1 MEKLETIE
9 QVREFFE
16 KDRYATVSGARIL
29 EVGDRFAKC
38 SMKLTDMHR
47 NAVGGIMG
55 GVYFTLAD
63 FTFAVATNWQG
74 TPTVSLNA
82 NIAFLAAAKGEELIA
97 SARCI
102 KDGKTTCFYEVE
114 ILDENENHLVT
125 VTITGFK
132 MVK

>member
-9 QVREFFE
+9 QVREFFS
-16 KDRYATVSGARIL
+16 KDRYATESGAQIL
-29 EVGDRFAKC
+29 EVGDKTAKC
-38 SMKLTDMHR
+38 SMKLLDMHR

-63 FTFAVATNWQG
+63 FTFAVATNRQG

-82 NIAFLAAAKGEELIA
+82 NIAFMAPAKGEELIA
-97 SARCI
+97 TARCV
-102 KDGKTTCFYEVE
+102 KDGRTTCFYEIE
-114 ILDENENHLVT
+114 ITDELMNRLVV